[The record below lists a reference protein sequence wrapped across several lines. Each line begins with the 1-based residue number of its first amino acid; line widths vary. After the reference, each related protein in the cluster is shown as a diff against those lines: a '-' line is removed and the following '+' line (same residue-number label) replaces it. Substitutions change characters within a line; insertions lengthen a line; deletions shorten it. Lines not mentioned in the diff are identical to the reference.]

1 MKRAISV
8 LLIVLG
14 LIVISLPIIQNK
26 IIANKTDNI
35 NKSVTDLSYDEIRK
49 NSETDDAEFDYE
61 AIEDVSPKNV
71 IFGTMDFDEK
81 NIIGQLSIPDLNVD
95 LPLLKGVT
103 NANLAV
109 GVTTMRKDQEMG
121 KGNYPVSGHHM
132 KNKSLLFGSLMD
144 IELGTKVFVT
154 DKNTVYEYK
163 IYDIV
168 VVEDTAMYM
177 IEESQSENIGKPIL
191 SLMTCYHTSRTGK
204 RFFAL
209 GELIDEYPYEE
220 MKENQNNADN

>member
-1 MKRAISV
+1 MKRFISV
-8 LLIVLG
+8 FLIVLG
-14 LIVISLPIIQNK
+14 LIIISLPIIQNK
-26 IIANKTDNI
+26 IIANKTGNV

-61 AIEDVSPKNV
+61 AIEDVSPRNV
-71 IFGTMDFDEK
+71 IFGTIDFDEK

-121 KGNYPVSGHHM
+121 QGNYPVSGHNM
-132 KNKSLLFGSLMD
+132 KNKNLLFGSLMD
-144 IELGTKVFVT
+144 IELGTKAFVT
-154 DKNTVYEYK
+154 DKNTVYEYE

-177 IEESQSENIGKPIL
+177 IEDSQSEEAGKPIL
-191 SLMTCYHTSRTGK
+191 SLMTCYHTSKSGK

-220 MKENQNNADN
+220 MEKDQDNADD

>member
-1 MKRAISV
+1 MKRFISV

-26 IIANKTDNI
+26 IIANKTGNV

-49 NSETDDAEFDYE
+49 NSETDAEFDYE

-71 IFGTMDFDEK
+71 IFGTIDFDEK

-121 KGNYPVSGHHM
+121 QGNYPVSGHNM
-132 KNKSLLFGSLMD
+132 KNKNLLFGSLMD
-144 IELGTKVFVT
+144 IELGTKAFVT
-154 DKNTVYEYK
+154 DKNTVYEYE

-177 IEESQSENIGKPIL
+177 IEDSQSEEAGKPIL
-191 SLMTCYHTSRTGK
+191 SLMTCYHTSKSGK

-220 MKENQNNADN
+220 MEKNQDNADD